1 MKLVTAIIKP
11 FKLDDVREALSEIGV
26 QGITVTE
33 VKGFGRQKGHTELY
47 RGAEYVVDFLPKVK
61 IEVVLDDDQV
71 EEVVKHLTGNFPSN
85 SLIENNKHLLNL
97 LLENTSVSENR
108 QTGEK
113 VTNTDW
119 HNVVV
124 RNKAAE
130 ICEKYLSKGDK
141 IYVEGRLKNRQWQGE
156 DGNTRYTTEVHVQ
169 DFTFLTTKKESME
182 NSQSNSSQP
191 VSQSGGQQT
200 AQRNT
205 AQQYTVNEPE
215 EDDLP
220 F

>member
-1 MKLVTAIIKP
+1 MSGTLNKVML
-11 FKLDDVREALSEIGV
+11 IGHL
-26 QGITVTE
+26 GDE
-33 VKGFGRQKGHTELY
+33 VKMHYFEGGGCIGR
-47 RGAEYVVDFLPKVK
+47 
-61 IEVVLDDDQV
+61 
-71 EEVVKHLTGNFPSN
+71 FPIATN
-85 SLIENNKHLLNL
+85 ETYTNK
-97 LLENTSVSENR
+97 

-119 HNVVV
+119 HNVVI

-169 DFTFLTTKKESME
+169 DFTFLSTKKESMA
-182 NSQSNSSQP
+182 NA
-191 VSQSGGQQT
+191 QSGVEAQQHN
-200 AQRNT
+200 APVANT
-205 AQQYTVNEPE
+205 AEKPKEAPAATTGQEQD
-215 EDDLP
+215 DDLP

>member
-1 MKLVTAIIKP
+1 MSGTLNKVML
-11 FKLDDVREALSEIGV
+11 IGHL
-26 QGITVTE
+26 GDE
-33 VKGFGRQKGHTELY
+33 VKIHYFEG
-47 RGAEYVVDFLPKVK
+47 
-61 IEVVLDDDQV
+61 
-71 EEVVKHLTGNFPSN
+71 GNCIARFPLATN
-85 SLIENNKHLLNL
+85 E
-97 LLENTSVSENR
+97 TYTNR

-141 IYVEGRLKNRQWQGE
+141 VYVEGRLKNRQWQGE

-169 DFTFLTTKKESME
+169 DFTFLSTKKEGMPVQ
-182 NSQSNSSQP
+182 NSPAPMNTGSAPVPTASNP
-191 VSQSGGQQT
+191 TTEIQQ
-200 AQRNT
+200 
-205 AQQYTVNEPE
+205 E
-215 EDDLP
+215 EADDDLP